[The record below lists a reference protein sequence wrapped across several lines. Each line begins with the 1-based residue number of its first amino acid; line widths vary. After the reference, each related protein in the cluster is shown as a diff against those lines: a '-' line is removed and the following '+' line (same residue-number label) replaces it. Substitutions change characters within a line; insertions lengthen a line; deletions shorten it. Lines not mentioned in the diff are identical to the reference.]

1 MRILLTGFL
10 ICITILSTSLI
21 AYGELAESVIENY
34 GIFVFVQ
41 IEIRN
46 QDGQLI
52 GYLEPGKII
61 IPDLNLLNSILDVDR
76 ESIQKSIV
84 TINGKNYEMIKTVVS
99 ENHESDTV
107 ISKTLVSVR
116 EGDRSADLV
125 IVDHDGYP
133 VTKGDLVKT
142 TWTFIRPV

>member
-99 ENHESDTV
+99 KNHESDTV

-142 TWTFIRPV
+142 TWIFIRPV